1 MRKEEVIELNQYLH
15 RIGEEI
21 KNKPST
27 LFVDNLHSAYLEF
40 EEEYV
45 LPSQSLSGIEYS
57 QAKRYIET
65 ISEFIPEAVRFCSV
79 LPEPKPR
86 RDIGKLFLVRDFIF
100 NNNLYLYILKL
111 EATHLGG
118 IFNDKIVV
126 PAYQGSSVSVR
137 TKRIYFSI
145 RVIRIESLVKEN
157 EFVLDF
163 NAAFIS
169 PQDLSID
176 KGQSYNISQKVR
188 VELFDDVDY
197 SGLLDPIKEKQG
209 IKAIWKPGKI
219 YDPISIEYR
228 SLAFN
233 FLESSYK
240 EIYNRF
246 SGFLS
251 VYDNILFGRE
261 DKNDEH
267 DSYLAYLS
275 SIQTE
280 RTLSP
285 SGNLLWKVYRR

>member
-1 MRKEEVIELNQYLH
+1 M
-15 RIGEEI
+15 
-21 KNKPST
+21 
-27 LFVDNLHSAYLEF
+27 
-40 EEEYV
+40 
-45 LPSQSLSGIEYS
+45 
-57 QAKRYIET
+57 
-65 ISEFIPEAVRFCSV
+65 
-79 LPEPKPR
+79 
-86 RDIGKLFLVRDFIF
+86 
-100 NNNLYLYILKL
+100 
-111 EATHLGG
+111 
-118 IFNDKIVV
+118 
-126 PAYQGSSVSVR
+126 
-137 TKRIYFSI
+137 
-145 RVIRIESLVKEN
+145 
-157 EFVLDF
+157 
-163 NAAFIS
+163 
-169 PQDLSID
+169 
-176 KGQSYNISQKVR
+176 
-188 VELFDDVDY
+188 ELFDDVDY